1 MWNFLPAIIGAAGSL
16 ISSNQQSQAIN
27 NATAAQSDAAD
38 QQLQMYR
45 DAQVNSQRILGK
57 YSASGDAARSRMMAF
72 LRLPQSAATA
82 GSQPL
87 TYSSFA
93 GGSSTPD
100 GSLPTPLSTANGGL
114 PSLSQMIHG
123 GNDPSLYNA
132 ISNGNISNPDW
143 WATGGPS
150 LSGQALA
157 SVLGIRGRGNGGSA
171 VDQWGTP
178 QENAG
183 EAQGFDGAAYL
194 NQNGDL
200 VSAFNNLSDRDQR
213 YIATSF
219 DFDGNGRI
227 DQNEYGNWHYQTYGR
242 DEGRAAPASAP
253 GAAPTTALGSAS
265 AAAAAS
271 GTQTLDE
278 AYEEA
283 WAEYEQTPWG
293 QLAQTTADQARD
305 DFTSMAGAQGS
316 TLSGRTARGMAEVA
330 NQAKQSA
337 FNQYYTALGGMA
349 DQGFSADTGIAS
361 AGQTYANSASN
372 VLAANANAQASG
384 ALARGQAQAD
394 GMNDLASWIGWGMGN
409 WGSMGGSPSSTS
421 SFSPSSVSQTGGTKT
436 SGLSRIR

>member
-1 MWNFLPAIIGAAGSL
+1 MLIGAGASL
-16 ISSNQQSQAIN
+16 LSSSQQSQSIDK
-27 NATAAQSDAAD
+27 ATAAQADAAD

-45 DAQVNSQRILGK
+45 DAQINSQRILGK

-72 LRLPQSAATA
+72 LRLPQSAATS

-87 TYSSFA
+87 TYQTYA
-93 GGSSTPD
+93 GGSSAPD
-100 GSLPTPLSTANGGL
+100 GSLPTPLSTANAGL

-123 GNDPSLYNA
+123 GNDPSLFNA
-132 ISNGNISNPDW
+132 ISSGNISNKDW

-150 LSGQALA
+150 LAGQALA
-157 SVLGIRGRGNGGSA
+157 SVFGVKGKGSGGSA

-183 EAQGFDGAAYL
+183 EAQGFDGAAYM
-194 NQNGDL
+194 NQHGDL
-200 VSAFNNLSDRDQR
+200 VSAFNNLSDRDER

-227 DQNEYGNWHYQTYGR
+227 DQNEYGNWHYQTYGKN
-242 DEGRAAPASAP
+242 EGRAVPAAQGGTQP
-253 GAAPTTALGSAS
+253 ATALGSAS

-283 WAEYEQTPWG
+283 WAEYEQSPWG
-293 QLAQTTADQARD
+293 RLAQTTADQARD

-330 NQAKQSA
+330 NQAKLGN
-337 FNQYYTALGGMA
+337 FNQYYTALGGVA
-349 DQGFSADTGIAS
+349 DQGFSADSGIAS

-384 ALARGQAQAD
+384 ALARGQTQAD
-394 GMNDLASWIGWGMGN
+394 GLNDLASWIGWGMGN
-409 WGSMGGSPSSTS
+409 WGNMGGSPSSTS
-421 SFSPSSVSQTGGTKT
+421 SFSPSSVSQTGGPKT